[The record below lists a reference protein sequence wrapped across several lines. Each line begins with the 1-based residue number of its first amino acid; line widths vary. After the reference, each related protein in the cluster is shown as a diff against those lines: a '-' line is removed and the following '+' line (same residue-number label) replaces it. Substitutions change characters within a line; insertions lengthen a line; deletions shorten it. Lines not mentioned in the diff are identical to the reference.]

1 MENKDLLSDIAKMD
15 KATSKVKAF
24 INSLVDENSFVETDV
39 FMSGKNFDNSV
50 EALGE
55 AVVTGYATI
64 NGRSVQ
70 IFAQNP
76 DVLKGSLSAAQAD
89 KIAKCM
95 NRAVSSDTP
104 LISIIDS
111 CGARVGDGTSIMEGY
126 AKLIRMSTILEDQV
140 PHICIVNG
148 ACVGMMTTFVASAD
162 FTFMSKVAVMSV
174 NSPMYLLSDSKTL
187 PVDYKKSLGFNS
199 YKSTSDLAQFTYDSN
214 KDLKAQLDKL
224 FNILSNEEEDTDS
237 DPNDVNPNIE
247 KASAIDAVNM
257 IFDENS
263 KLEYCADYAKD
274 VSCSFEKI
282 NGINVG
288 VIATSGD
295 YLSLDGLQKATSFI
309 NKLEVFGLPLI
320 TLVDTKGIDSKLEDE
335 VSGSAAYLSYAL
347 MGTIASTSIPKIGVA
362 FGNAIGY
369 GYAALMSKEI
379 GFNYTLAVTKSKIS
393 PISEEVSIAM
403 MSDQLKAENRQ
414 ENIAKLS
421 TEYAEMLQ
429 NPLKAAKEG
438 YVDNVIEATN
448 LRPYI
453 ASALL
458 MLLGI

>member
-1 MENKDLLSDIAKMD
+1 MENKDLLSNIAKMD
-15 KATSKVKAF
+15 KATANTKAF
-24 INSLVDENSFVETDV
+24 IKSLVDENSFVETDV

-55 AVVTGYATI
+55 GVVTGYATI

-76 DVLKGSLSAAQAD
+76 DVLKGSLSAAQAE

-95 NRAVSSDTP
+95 NRAVDSDTP
-104 LISIIDS
+104 LVSIIDS

-140 PHICIVNG
+140 PHICIVKG
-148 ACVGMMTTFVASAD
+148 VCVGMMTTFVASAD
-162 FTFMSKVAVMSV
+162 FTFMSKDAVMSV
-174 NSPMYLLSDSKTL
+174 NSPMYLVSDAKTF
-187 PVDYKKSLGFNS
+187 PVDYKKALGFNS
-199 YKSTSDLAQFTYDSN
+199 YKANSDLAQFTYDSDA
-214 KDLKAQLDKL
+214 DLKNQLDKL
-224 FNILSNEEEDTDS
+224 FAILSSDEDDTEV
-237 DPNDVNPNIE
+237 DPNTVNPNIE
-247 KASAIDAVNM
+247 NASAIDAVDM

-263 KLEYCADYAKD
+263 KLDFCPEYAPEVA
-274 VSCSFEKI
+274 CSFAKM

-288 VIATSGD
+288 VIATTGD
-295 YLSLDGLQKATSFI
+295 YISLDGLQKATSFI
-309 NKLEVFGLPLI
+309 NKLEVFGLPLVS
-320 TLVDTKGIDSKLEDE
+320 LVDTKGINSKLEDE
-335 VSGSAAYLSYAL
+335 LSGSAAYLTYAL

-379 GFNYTLAVTKSKIS
+379 GFSYTLATTKAKIA

-403 MSDQLKAENRQ
+403 MCDQLRAENRK
-414 ENIAKLS
+414 ENLEKISA
-421 TEYAEMLQ
+421 EYAEMLQ
-429 NPLKAAKEG
+429 NPLKAAQEG
-438 YVDNVIEATN
+438 YVDNVVEATN